1 VIQRSEEMEM
11 KEINRQIDEID
22 NEDPLVD
29 ELCKQMKKSTRI
41 FYDERKELE
50 FYLEK
55 KNIDQEDIKQTTE
68 RYERYLRGIEV
79 WERGRKSLE
88 YIRDDIIKYLSL
100 NLTMV
105 SKINLMR
112 KIDKDLMD
120 VLLNKK

>member
-1 VIQRSEEMEM
+1 MEM

-55 KNIDQEDIKQTTE
+55 KN
-68 RYERYLRGIEV
+68 
-79 WERGRKSLE
+79 
-88 YIRDDIIKYLSL
+88 
-100 NLTMV
+100 
-105 SKINLMR
+105 SK
-112 KIDKDLMD
+112 K
-120 VLLNKK
+120 

>member
-1 VIQRSEEMEM
+1 MEM

-55 KNIDQEDIKQTTE
+55 KNIDQEDIIQTTE

-79 WERGRKSLE
+79 WKRGRKSFE
-88 YIRDDIIKYLSL
+88 YIRDDIIQFLSL
-100 NLTMV
+100 NLTMD